1 MVDESQLWQDYIRE
15 WGMLDQQYVSGQWRT
30 RQEEVIR
37 YIQPYRGRFD
47 LGQENQQPRKDQ
59 SIVNDTASDASKKL
73 SAAAQ
78 MGISSGARK
87 WTAFTS
93 TIPELRDD
101 PACKRWFDEARDVV
115 LQLFAESNFYK
126 ALASV
131 YDDLVCPATSL
142 MFIEE
147 DERDIIRGVHYPV
160 GMYRLAVDARRR
172 VSRTFVRF
180 SMTVE
185 QVVDKFCRVEGQS
198 GPDLSKLSRSVQ
210 ALWHDKKYYAFV
222 PILHITEQR
231 RDRQFGKIDGRNK
244 PWASRFLEW
253 CGTPSVNGGQT
264 DQVQGFPRVL
274 LSDGGWDE
282 QPFIA
287 PRYDVTGE
295 DAYGCDSPGFL
306 TIGDVKGLQALE
318 NSGASILALLQKPP
332 MNVPPQLASGSM
344 VPGAKNNIE
353 DPRVKFEPSY
363 VPRPEAVT
371 VGSNEKRQYEQRV
384 IRGHHGDLLFLI
396 SSDPRTQPATA
407 EEIRAKQQERL
418 LALGGFFSR
427 FSDEALTPALNRTLA
442 IAQRR
447 GLVPPPPPKLLRAA
461 MKGGRVLKAEFLN
474 SIAEAQKAQGVAPI
488 LGWVNDAV
496 TIAKELGR
504 SDVTDKIDFDQFM
517 ETTADMRG
525 VPAKLVVPDE
535 VVAQKRQ
542 ARAQAAADQANT
554 EQAVQQAKAYKDLS
568 QSDPEQVAQTFRQFS
583 PAAEAQGTGNGL

>member
-1 MVDESQLWQDYIRE
+1 MLQENPLWQDYIRE
-15 WGMLDQQYVSGQWRT
+15 WGMLDQQYITGQWRQ
-30 RQEEVIR
+30 RQQEVIQ
-37 YIQPYRGRFD
+37 YIQPYRGRFE
-47 LGQENQQPRKDQ
+47 LGQANQQPRKDQ

-87 WTAFTS
+87 WCAFTS
-93 TIPELRDD
+93 TIPEIRDD

-160 GMYRLAVDARRR
+160 GMYRLALDARRR
-172 VSRTFVRF
+172 VSRVFVRF

-185 QVVDKFCRVEGQS
+185 QVVEKFCKVPGQS
-198 GPDLSKLSRSVQ
+198 EPDLSKLSQSVQ
-210 ALWHDKKYYAFV
+210 ALWRDKKYYDYV
-222 PILHITEQR
+222 PILHVTEIR
-231 RDRQFGKIDGRNK
+231 RDRQFGKIDARNK

-253 CGTPSVNGGQT
+253 AAPPSSNHGEVTQI
-264 DQVQGFPRVL
+264 QGYPRVL
-274 LSDGGWDE
+274 LSDSGWDE

-287 PRYDVTGE
+287 PRWDAIGE
-295 DAYGCDSPGFL
+295 DVYGCDSPGFL

-318 NSGASILALLQKPP
+318 FSGASILALLQKPP
-332 MNVPPQLASGSM
+332 MNIPPQLASGSI

-363 VPRPEAVT
+363 VPKPEAVT
-371 VGSNEKRQYEQRV
+371 VGSNEKRQYETRV
-384 IRGHHGDLLFLI
+384 VRGHYGDLLFLI
-396 SSDPRTQPATA
+396 SADPRTQPATA

-418 LALGGFFSR
+418 LALGGFFGR
-427 FSDEALTPALNRTLA
+427 FSDEALTPALNRTLG

-447 GLVPPPPPKLLRAA
+447 GLVPPPPPRLLQAA
-461 MKGGRVLKAEFLN
+461 MKGGRVLKADFLN

-496 TIAKELGR
+496 TIAKETGR
-504 SDVTDKIDFDQFM
+504 GDILDKIDFDGFM
-517 ETTADMRG
+517 EMTADMRG

-535 VVAQKRQ
+535 VVAQKR
-542 ARAQAAADQANT
+542 AAQAKAAQDQANT